1 MGELDIIIRQNAQ
14 NICLFSWGEFCWS
27 TLYTATLWEFLLD
40 ELIQEWQSGHISAN
54 WPKFK
59 KIKATVLLLNHKSL
73 RFNQN
78 YLFDK
83 TRLSNLSWL
92 RFAHIH
98 RLVQCRLLILI
109 TTNCS
114 QFASPS
120 SISNNPNCPPVYN
133 YPPCPTEQPLSQ

>member
-1 MGELDIIIRQNAQ
+1 MGEIDIIIRQNAQ
-14 NICLFSWGEFCWS
+14 NICLFSWGEFCRS
-27 TLYTATLWEFLLD
+27 TLYTATLWEFLLE

-59 KIKATVLLLNHKSL
+59 KNKATVFLLNHKSL

-109 TTNCS
+109 TT
-114 QFASPS
+114 

-133 YPPCPTEQPLSQ
+133 FLPCPTEQPLSQ